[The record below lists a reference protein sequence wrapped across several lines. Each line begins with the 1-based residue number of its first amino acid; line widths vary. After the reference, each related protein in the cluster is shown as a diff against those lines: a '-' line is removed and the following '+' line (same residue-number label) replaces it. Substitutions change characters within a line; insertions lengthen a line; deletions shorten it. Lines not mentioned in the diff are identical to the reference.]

1 MFSTY
6 VQNIVP
12 VLLVLGTEVAFP
24 TEDLDL
30 GKLAEYGGD
39 KNLPF
44 IMSYWEKLW
53 VHTGE
58 ITTQV

>member
-1 MFSTY
+1 
-6 VQNIVP
+6 VP

-44 IMSYWEKLW
+44 IMSY
-53 VHTGE
+53 
-58 ITTQV
+58 